1 MPRDR
6 RVDRLSSDRSRSSPY
21 PRSSKHSEQFKT
33 QSSLGSDENIQ
44 KWGNVRCPVSVD
56 HPRDKGDDPE
66 RSFRST
72 KDVKEWEEIRCPI
85 CMEHPHNA
93 VLLQCSSFGKGCRP
107 HMCNTSYRHSNCLDQ
122 FRKSNVSSPSVE
134 ILHEIPSVSNRT
146 GGELQMLGQTGHK
159 ESEPQPKLWC
169 PLCRG
174 QIYGWTVV
182 KPAREFMNSKVRS
195 CSWETCDFSGSYSEL
210 RKHAR
215 SDHPFIRPSEV
226 DIQRQHDWANFEYE
240 RDVADIVATL
250 GLTREEQEELGRD
263 FDDLP
268 AMVSPNEEEDE
279 ENEDRNRGD
288 SYQVRRTSN
297 RNDRRVVLLRFEL
310 EMSPEDHDMETS
322 HNSRQTNN
330 FRWNRN
336 MSPAR
341 YERGASYANR
351 RTNNNFRRNN
361 SSRSN
366 NIPERMLHGLNSHS
380 YSNRRTNN
388 TRWNNSSRNNDPE
401 RMRHGLNSYRQND
414 GFSRN
419 GNFRGN
425 GDFWSNRTERN
436 ERRRSDS
443 FRRRPSERTPWTL
456 RQNSKIRWREGNIG
470 WTTTPTLT
478 VVCGAMTVE
487 TADTQW
493 RIEYWM
499 LIILAFKSLLCW

>member
-1 MPRDR
+1 MPGDR

-21 PRSSKHSEQFKT
+21 PWSSKNTEQFKT
-33 QSSLGSDENIQ
+33 QSSLGSEENVQ

-66 RSFRST
+66 RSLRST

-93 VLLQCSSFGKGCRP
+93 VLLQCSSSGKGCRP

-134 ILHEIPSVSNRT
+134 ILQEIPSVSNRT
-146 GGELQMLGQTGHK
+146 GGELQLPGQTEHK

-195 CSWETCDFSGSYSEL
+195 CSWENCDFSGSYSEL

-215 SDHPFIRPSEV
+215 SGHPFIRPSEV
-226 DIQRQHDWANFEYE
+226 DIQRQHDWASFEYE

-250 GLTREEQEELGRD
+250 GLTREEQEELGRE

-279 ENEDRNRGD
+279 ENEDRNRRY
-288 SYQVRRTSN
+288 SYQVGRTSN
-297 RNDRRVVLLRFEL
+297 LNDRPVVLLRFEL

-330 FRWNRN
+330 FRWNRSMSPAGYERGARYASRRTNNFRWNRN
-336 MSPAR
+336 MSPAGYER
-341 YERGASYANR
+341 GARYASRRTNNFRWNRNMSPAGYERGASYASR
-351 RTNNNFRRNN
+351 RTNNNFRRDN
-361 SSRSN
+361 SSGSSS
-366 NIPERMLHGLNSHS
+366 PERMLHGLNSHS
-380 YSNRRTNN
+380 YTSRRTNN

-401 RMRHGLNSYRQND
+401 RMRHGLNSHRQND

-419 GNFRGN
+419 GNFRENGN
-425 GDFWSNRTERN
+425 FLSHRTERN
-436 ERRRSDS
+436 QLRRSDS
-443 FRRRPSERTPWTL
+443 FRRRPSERTP
-456 RQNSKIRWREGNIG
+456 
-470 WTTTPTLT
+470 
-478 VVCGAMTVE
+478 
-487 TADTQW
+487 
-493 RIEYWM
+493 
-499 LIILAFKSLLCW
+499 